1 MRRLAL
7 RTSALTL
14 LLGLTILAAE
24 AASIVVAPTA
34 VYIDHQTRSASVTLF
49 NPGDTAEEVTIDAVF
64 GYPAT
69 ADDGTLYLHLDP
81 DTDDP
86 RSAAPWLRA
95 FPRQVMV
102 PPGARQVV
110 RLLGEPPA
118 DLPDGEYWSRLVVTS
133 RGQSI
138 PVDAPP
144 GSQGVRVG
152 LDLEV
157 RTVIAATYRK
167 GAVDTGLDV
176 GALDALVTDGSLRL
190 RPRLVRQ
197 GSAAWIGT
205 LRLALHDASGTEV
218 RSWTEQ
224 VAVYEVYHRAFSYD
238 VRDLPPGSYT
248 LRAVFSTNRDD
259 IPAAFRLPTADQV
272 HVAGVVVP

>member
-1 MRRLAL
+1 MRRVAL

-14 LLGLTILAAE
+14 LLGATLLAAE

-86 RSAAPWLRA
+86 RSASSWLRA
-95 FPRQVMV
+95 FPRQVV
-102 PPGARQVV
+102 VAPGARQVV

-118 DLPDGEYWSRLVVTS
+118 DLPDGEYWSRLVITS

-167 GAVDTGLDV
+167 GPVDTGLDV
-176 GALDALVTDGSLRL
+176 GTLETSVTDGMLRL

-197 GSAAWIGT
+197 GSAAWIGS
-205 LRLALHDASGTEV
+205 LRLALVDATDVEV
-218 RSWTEQ
+218 RHWTEQ
-224 VAVYEVYHRAFSYD
+224 VAVYELYHREFAYD
-238 VRDLPPGSYT
+238 VSGLPGGGYT
-248 LRAVFSTNRDD
+248 LRAVFSTDRDD
-259 IPAAFRLPTADQV
+259 IPAPFRLPSEALV
-272 HVAGVVVP
+272 REAGVVLP

>member
-34 VYIDHQTRSASVTLF
+34 VYIDHRTRSASVTLF
-49 NPGDTAEEVTIDAVF
+49 NPSDTPEEVTIDAVF

-69 ADDGTLYLHLDP
+69 SDDGTLYLHLDP

-95 FPRQVMV
+95 FPRQVV
-102 PPGARQVV
+102 VAPGARQVV

-118 DLPDGEYWSRLVVTS
+118 DLPDGEYWSRLVITS

-144 GSQGVRVG
+144 GAQGVRVG

-167 GAVDTGLDV
+167 GPVETRLEV
-176 GALDALVTDGSLRL
+176 GALEPSVTDGTLRL

-197 GSAAWIGT
+197 GSAAWIGS
-205 LRLALHDASGTEV
+205 LRLSLHDAAGAEV
-218 RSWTEQ
+218 RNWSEQ
-224 VAVYEVYHRAFSYD
+224 VAVYEVYEREFSYD
-238 VRDLPPGSYT
+238 VADLPSGSYT
-248 LRAVFSTNRDD
+248 LRAVFSTDRGD
-259 IPAAFRLPTADQV
+259 IPAAFRLPTSEQV
-272 HVAGVVVP
+272 LEAGVVLP

>member
-14 LLGLTILAAE
+14 LLGVTLLAAE

-69 ADDGTLYLHLDP
+69 SDDGTLYLHLDP
-81 DTDDP
+81 DSDDP
-86 RSAAPWLRA
+86 RSAASWLRA
-95 FPRQVMV
+95 FPRQVV
-102 PPGARQVV
+102 VAPGARQVV

-118 DLPDGEYWSRLVVTS
+118 DLPDGEYWSRLVITS

-167 GAVDTGLDV
+167 GPMQTGLDV
-176 GALDALVTDGSLRL
+176 GDLDASVTDGTLRL

-197 GSAAWIGT
+197 GSAAWIGS
-205 LRLALHDASGTEV
+205 LRLSLVNGSGTEV
-218 RSWTEQ
+218 AGWTEQ
-224 VAVYEVYHRAFSYD
+224 VAAYEVYHREFSYD
-238 VRDLPPGSYT
+238 VGSLPSGSYT
-248 LRAVFSTNRDD
+248 LRAVFSTDRED
-259 IPAAFRLPTADQV
+259 IPAPFRLRTPDVVRET
-272 HVAGVVVP
+272 GVVIP